1 MKILK
6 NILEFNDKAIPRNKE
21 VKDTKRDI
29 YKSACGLYE
38 GQKLTLN
45 TIKSGI
51 LPIKET
57 QGKQMVNS

>member
-6 NILEFNDKAIPRNKE
+6 NILEFNDKARPRNKE

-29 YKSACGLYE
+29 CKSAYDLYE

>member
-6 NILEFNDKAIPRNKE
+6 NILEFNDKARPRNKE

-29 YKSACGLYE
+29 YKSAYGLYE